1 MGVDCLAWVVSSLV
15 SCSVLFV
22 HALPQ
27 LCFILSATR
36 KPRPHIDSCRLS
48 VQHFQSIVRDMMK
61 ARAFNI
67 IKTTSLKPAHPQ
79 RFRVWEGV
87 QPPPS
92 EISAKSS
99 LTSPWALPSWGVS
112 TLVAKSV
119 KKRSKKQSE
128 LCSNVFWSC
137 IYGFSSDAADVVNK

>member
-1 MGVDCLAWVVSSLV
+1 MGLHCSAWVVSSLV
-15 SCSVLFV
+15 SWRGLYV

-48 VQHFQSIVRDMMK
+48 VQHFQSIVRDMME
-61 ARAFNI
+61 AHAFNI

-79 RFRVWEGV
+79 RSKVWEGV
-87 QPPPS
+87 HPPHS

-99 LTSPWALPSWGVS
+99 LTSHRALLSWGVLS
-112 TLVAKSV
+112 LVAKSV
-119 KKRSKKQSE
+119 KKRSKKAKWTLLKCFLELHLWPRCGRCSE
-128 LCSNVFWSC
+128 
-137 IYGFSSDAADVVNK
+137 